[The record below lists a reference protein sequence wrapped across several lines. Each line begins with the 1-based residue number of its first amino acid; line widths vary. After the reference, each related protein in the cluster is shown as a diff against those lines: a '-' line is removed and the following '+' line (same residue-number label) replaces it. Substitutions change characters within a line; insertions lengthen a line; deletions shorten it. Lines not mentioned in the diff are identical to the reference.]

1 MARARNARLAIAAV
15 FLVLG
20 GRCLVAPG
28 SVLELGVRA
37 DVRGHGPLEPLLMGC
52 FGAQAVLAGL
62 FAATARFTAT
72 TFAAYGSALLP
83 FFVFDW
89 YFYAVRPLFT
99 EFVLLDAVGNAFML
113 ALCVV
118 GWKALAGTPDAA

>member
-1 MARARNARLAIAAV
+1 M
-15 FLVLG
+15 
-20 GRCLVAPG
+20 APG